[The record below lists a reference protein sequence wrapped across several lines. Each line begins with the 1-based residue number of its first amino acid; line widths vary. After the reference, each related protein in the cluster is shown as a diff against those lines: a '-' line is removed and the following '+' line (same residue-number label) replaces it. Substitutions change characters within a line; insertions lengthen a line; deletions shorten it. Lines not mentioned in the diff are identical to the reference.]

1 MMSRKQKIRLAV
13 IAVFVCVL
21 TASAVLLG
29 KSLWE
34 YYRADK
40 ANRDLAAEV
49 HAMAEDDVPTES
61 EEGSGSGETD
71 QPPKPTDFRYAPVI
85 EQNSDAVA
93 WLTAEGIG
101 VDLPVVYTPDD
112 YDQYLRLGFDK
123 KYAVSGTLFIGEN
136 CKPDEGN
143 IIIYGHRMNNK
154 TMFGALV
161 EYESEEFAREYPILT
176 YDLIHEDG
184 SFERLYFEVFTAF
197 YSQIAPDSDTSAFR
211 YYNYTDLS
219 DIDVF
224 HDYINKVFEH
234 GLYDLGVRPEYGD
247 RLLTLST
254 CSYHVK
260 QGRFVVVAR
269 EVKNPDLD

>member
-1 MMSRKQKIRLAV
+1 M
-13 IAVFVCVL
+13 
-21 TASAVLLG
+21 
-29 KSLWE
+29 
-34 YYRADK
+34 
-40 ANRDLAAEV
+40 
-49 HAMAEDDVPTES
+49 
-61 EEGSGSGETD
+61 
-71 QPPKPTDFRYAPVI
+71 I

-112 YDQYLRLGFDK
+112 YDYYLRLGFDK
-123 KYAVSGTLFIGEN
+123 KYAVGGTLFIGEN